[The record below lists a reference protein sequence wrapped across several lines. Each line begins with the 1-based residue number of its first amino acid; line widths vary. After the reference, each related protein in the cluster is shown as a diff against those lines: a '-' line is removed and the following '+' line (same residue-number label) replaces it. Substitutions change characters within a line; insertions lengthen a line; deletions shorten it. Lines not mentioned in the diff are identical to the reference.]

1 MQRDVN
7 KRSENAEGKH
17 CVYHIINKENSGRKQ
32 NIFHIINKENAIFQH
47 VKDFIKPK
55 LHIYYTLHR
64 KCLVIR
70 GISTILL
77 SLMNSQITFGNFK
90 YSTKKHLIEK

>member
-17 CVYHIINKENSGRKQ
+17 CVYHIINKENSGGKQ

-55 LHIYYTLHR
+55 
-64 KCLVIR
+64 
-70 GISTILL
+70 
-77 SLMNSQITFGNFK
+77 
-90 YSTKKHLIEK
+90 